1 MSMSLAV
8 DGGSPV
14 RTAEFPAWPVGD
26 AGEEA
31 ALLRVVQSGKWGS
44 THGDEV
50 AQFEREFAAA
60 HQAGHATCVANGTL
74 ALVAAYQA
82 AGVRPGDEVVVPPYT
97 FIATASAAL
106 LMNAIP
112 VFADVDP
119 GTHLLDPA
127 AVEKVI
133 TPRTR
138 AVVAVHIGGRPCD
151 LDALTEVSTRYGVA
165 LVEDAA
171 QAHGASWRGR
181 RVGAIGDLGTFS
193 FQSSK
198 NLSAG
203 EGGIIVTNRA
213 DLNDAVYPLVNVG
226 RTRGGAWYQHDHL
239 GYNLRLTEFQAAIL
253 RVQLTRLPEQAKRRE
268 DNARR
273 ITDGLGQFADDI
285 LLAPDD
291 PAVTEHGRHLYLFRL
306 RGATAVERHWF
317 VEALQAEGI
326 PCSPGYP
333 GLHRNTAIR
342 RRVAELLRGDDRDE
356 PAYDCPVTDQLAADT
371 VWLPQQVLLGDES
384 DTADVLT
391 AVEKVLR
398 HR

>member
-1 MSMSLAV
+1 MPESLALQ
-8 DGGSPV
+8 GGIPI
-14 RTAEFPAWPVGD
+14 RQADFPAWPVGD
-26 AGEEA
+26 AAEEA
-31 ALLRVVQSGKWGS
+31 ALVEVLRSGRWGS
-44 THGDEV
+44 THGDQV
-50 AQFEREFAAA
+50 AHFEAEFAAA
-60 HQAGHATCVANGTL
+60 QQAEYGTCLANGTL

-82 AGVRPGDEVVVPPYT
+82 AGVRAGDEVVVPPYT
-97 FIATASAAL
+97 FIATVSAVL
-106 LMNAIP
+106 FLQAIP

-119 GTHLLDPA
+119 ETHLLDPA

-151 LDALTEVSTRYGVA
+151 LDALTEVCTRNGVA

-213 DLNDAVYPLVNVG
+213 ELNDAVYPLVNVG
-226 RTRGGAWYQHDHL
+226 RTRDGAWYQHDHL
-239 GYNLRLTEFQAAIL
+239 GYNLRLTEFQGAIL
-253 RVQLTRLPEQAKRRE
+253 RAQLKRLPEQARRRAE
-268 DNARR
+268 NADRL
-273 ITDGLGQFADDI
+273 TAGLGEFPDAI
-285 LLAPDD
+285 ALAPED
-291 PAVTEHGRHLYLFRL
+291 PAVTEHARHLYLFRL
-306 RGATAVERHWF
+306 RGVTAAERDWF
-317 VEALQAEGI
+317 VSALQAEGV

-333 GLHRNTAIR
+333 GLHTNTAVR
-342 RRVAELLRGDDRDE
+342 DRMTELLRAADRPE
-356 PAYDCPVTDQLAADT
+356 PAFDCPVTGQLAAST
-371 VWLPQQVLLGDES
+371 VWLPQNLLLGEES
-384 DTADVLT
+384 DTADIL
-391 AVEKVLR
+391 AAIAKVLH

>member
-1 MSMSLAV
+1 MTVSLAV
-8 DGGSPV
+8 DGGTPV
-14 RTAEFPAWPVGD
+14 RTADFPAWPVGD
-26 AGEEA
+26 EHEEA
-31 ALLRVVQSGKWGS
+31 ALLRVLRSGKWGS

-50 AQFEREFAAA
+50 VQFEREFAAA
-60 HQAGHATCVANGTL
+60 HQADHATCVANGTL

-97 FIATASAAL
+97 FVATASAAL

-119 GTHLLDPA
+119 ATHLLDPA
-127 AVEKVI
+127 AVEKAI

-151 LDALTEVSTRYGVA
+151 LDALSEVCTRYGVA

-203 EGGIIVTNRA
+203 EGGIVVTNRA

-268 DNARR
+268 DTARR
-273 ITDGLGQFADDI
+273 LDQGLRQYAEI
-285 LLAPDD
+285 AVAPDD

-306 RGATAVERHWF
+306 RKATAVERHRF

-333 GLHRNTAIR
+333 GLHRNQAIR
-342 RRVAELLRGDDRDE
+342 RRVADLLRDAGRDE
-356 PAYDCPVTDQLAADT
+356 PAYDCPVTDQLVADT

-384 DTADVLT
+384 DTADVVT